1 MSNINNQNM
10 NNMKNEDYL
19 SNLSKRKF
27 YRVFAIVCLLII
39 LRANNIGICMIRL
52 IQLPLGDTPYFFAY
66 EMSYNGKHYI
76 FEKCVS
82 MISTDNGKHVD
93 VVGYKYYCPEEDT
106 YKIFENAHGMKRYY
120 KFVIYKY
127 FE

>member
-1 MSNINNQNM
+1 MSNILFSAHVSDF
-10 NNMKNEDYL
+10 KLPD
-19 SNLSKRKF
+19 RPP
-27 YRVFAIVCLLII
+27 I
-39 LRANNIGICMIRL
+39 LH
-52 IQLPLGDTPYFFAY
+52 LPCEHEGDSPYFFAY

-82 MISTDNGKHVD
+82 MVSTDNGEHVD
-93 VVGYKYYCPEEDT
+93 VIGYKYYCPEEDT
-106 YKIFENAHGMKRYY
+106 YKIFENAYGMKRYY